1 VARRFER
8 KGERDG
14 VVLVDDYAHHPTE
27 VAATL
32 QAARQ
37 RFPEARLV
45 LLFQPH
51 LFSRTQAFAREFGE
65 ALLAAD
71 VVLVLPIYPAR
82 ERPIP
87 GVSSALV
94 ADAARTSGHRHV
106 LAPSSF
112 DEALALL
119 ADLLRPG
126 DALFTMGAGDVIHLG
141 ERWLHGARS

>member
-1 VARRFER
+1 MARRFER

-37 RFPEARLV
+37 SFPDARLV
-45 LLFQPH
+45 VAFQPH

-71 VVLVLPIYPAR
+71 VVLVLPIYPGPRAAD
-82 ERPIP
+82 P
-87 GVSSALV
+87 G
-94 ADAARTSGHRHV
+94 GH
-106 LAPSSF
+106 P
-112 DEALALL
+112 
-119 ADLLRPG
+119 
-126 DALFTMGAGDVIHLG
+126 
-141 ERWLHGARS
+141 